1 MNLWPFKQRSTIY
14 PVLVDDVPAAPVP
27 DADIEHQRDVAGLE
41 LQRESILTAQLAGQI
56 QETLAAGVLLEL
68 RGGRQ

>member
-1 MNLWPFKQRSTIY
+1 MKFWPFGKREIY
-14 PVLVDDVPAAPVP
+14 PVLVDDVDAAPVP
-27 DADIEHQRDVAGLE
+27 DDEIERQRDIAGLA
-41 LQRESILTAQLAGQI
+41 LQRESILTAKLAGQF

>member
-1 MNLWPFKQRSTIY
+1 MKLWPFGRRTIY
-14 PVLVDDVPAAPVP
+14 PVLTDDVAAAPVP
-27 DADIEHQRDVAGLE
+27 DEDIELERDLAGLQ
-41 LQRESILTAQLAGQI
+41 LQRESILTAQLAGQF

>member
-1 MNLWPFKQRSTIY
+1 MNLSRLFRRKMVEPMHLSDIK
-14 PVLVDDVPAAPVP
+14 AAPP
-27 DADIEHQRDVAGLE
+27 PNEAIERERNLVGLK
-41 LQRESILTAQLAGQI
+41 LQLAGVQTASLAGQL